1 MAASSEPQPEFSR
14 LVPVDRLGEAEITEE
29 ISAEPGER
37 AALAQRFGLLS
48 LDRLSATFRIES
60 AGRLE
65 RAGAR
70 NLVRITGRLAAEVT
84 QACVVTLEPVS
95 ARLEKDFTLLYDL
108 DAAAAHGE
116 GEGEAGGAREV
127 TIEAEAE
134 EPPEPVG
141 PHGIDLGE
149 ALAQQLAIALD
160 PYPRAPGAALPEAPR
175 AGAGGARAAEG
186 PFAALESLKRGR

>member
-14 LVPVDRLGEAEITEE
+14 LVPVDRLGEAEITEQ

-37 AALAQRFGLLS
+37 AALARRFGLLS
-48 LDRLSATFRIES
+48 LDRLSATL
-60 AGRLE
+60 RLE

-70 NLVRITGRLAAEVT
+70 NLVRVAGRLAAEVT

-108 DAAAAHGE
+108 DAAAAQGE
-116 GEGEAGGAREV
+116 AEAGGAREV
-127 TIEAEAE
+127 VVEPEAE

-149 ALAQQLAIALD
+149 AVAQQLAIALD
-160 PYPRAPGAALPEAPR
+160 PYPRAPGATLPEEPR

>member
-14 LVPVDRLGEAEITEE
+14 LVPVDRLGEAEIPEEIPEE
-29 ISAEPGER
+29 ISAGPGER
-37 AALAQRFGLLS
+37 AALARRFGLLS
-48 LDRLSATFRIES
+48 LDRLSATFRLES

-70 NLVRITGRLAAEVT
+70 NLVRIAGRLAAEVT
-84 QACVVTLEPVS
+84 QTCVVTLEPVS
-95 ARLEKDFTLLYDL
+95 ARLEEDFTLLYDL
-108 DAAAAHGE
+108 EAAAAQ
-116 GEGEAGGAREV
+116 GEAEGAREV
-127 TIEAEAE
+127 VVEPEAE
-134 EPPEPVG
+134 ELPEPVG

-160 PYPRAPGAALPEAPR
+160 PYPRVPGVALPEEPR

>member
-1 MAASSEPQPEFSR
+1 MAASSETQPEFSR

-37 AALAQRFGLLS
+37 AALARRFGLLS
-48 LDRLSATFRIES
+48 LDRLSATL
-60 AGRLE
+60 RLE
-65 RAGAR
+65 RAGAQ
-70 NLVRITGRLAAEVT
+70 NLVRIAGRLAAEVT

-108 DAAAAHGE
+108 DAAAAQ
-116 GEGEAGGAREV
+116 GEAEGAREV
-127 TIEAEAE
+127 MVEPEAE

-141 PHGIDLGE
+141 QHGIDLGE
-149 ALAQQLAIALD
+149 AVAQQLAIALD
-160 PYPRAPGAALPEAPR
+160 PYPRAPEAALPEERR

-186 PFAALESLKRGR
+186 PFAALESLKHGR

>member
-14 LVPVDRLGEAEITEE
+14 LVPVDRLGEAEITED
-29 ISAEPGER
+29 IWAEPGER
-37 AALAQRFGLLS
+37 AALARRFGLLS
-48 LDRLSATFRIES
+48 LDRLSATLRLES

-65 RAGAR
+65 HAGAR
-70 NLVRITGRLAAEVT
+70 NLVRIAGRLAAEVT

-108 DAAAAHGE
+108 DAGAAQ
-116 GEGEAGGAREV
+116 GEAEGAREV
-127 TIEAEAE
+127 MVEPEAE

-160 PYPRAPGAALPEAPR
+160 PYPRAPGVALPEEPR
-175 AGAGGARAAEG
+175 AGAGGARAAAG

>member
-29 ISAEPGER
+29 IWAEPGER
-37 AALAQRFGLLS
+37 AALARRFGLLS
-48 LDRLSATFRIES
+48 LDRLSATL
-60 AGRLE
+60 RLE
-65 RAGAR
+65 RGGAR
-70 NLVRITGRLAAEVT
+70 NLVRIAGRLAAEVT

-108 DAAAAHGE
+108 DAGAAQ
-116 GEGEAGGAREV
+116 GEAEGAREV
-127 TIEAEAE
+127 MVEPEAE

-160 PYPRAPGAALPEAPR
+160 PYPRAPGVALPEEPR

-186 PFAALESLKRGR
+186 PFAALGSLKRGR

>member
-14 LVPVDRLGEAEITEE
+14 LVPVDRRGELEITEE

-37 AALAQRFGLLS
+37 AALARRFGLLS
-48 LDRLSATFRIES
+48 LDRLSATL
-60 AGRLE
+60 RLE

-70 NLVRITGRLAAEVT
+70 NLVRVAGRLAAEVT
-84 QACVVTLEPVS
+84 QACVVTLEPVG
-95 ARLEKDFTLLYDL
+95 AHLEKDFTLLYDL
-108 DAAAAHGE
+108 DAAAAQ
-116 GEGEAGGAREV
+116 GEAEGAREV
-127 TIEAEAE
+127 VVEPEAE

-149 ALAQQLAIALD
+149 AVAQQLAIALD
-160 PYPRAPGAALPEAPR
+160 PYPRAPGAPGAALPEEPR

>member
-1 MAASSEPQPEFSR
+1 MAASPEPQPEFSR

-29 ISAEPGER
+29 ISAGPGER
-37 AALAQRFGLLS
+37 AALARRFGLLS
-48 LDRLSATFRIES
+48 LDRLSATL
-60 AGRLE
+60 RLE

-70 NLVRITGRLAAEVT
+70 NLVRIAGRLAAEVT

-108 DAAAAHGE
+108 DAAAQ
-116 GEGEAGGAREV
+116 GEAEGAREV
-127 TIEAEAE
+127 IVEPEAE

-141 PHGIDLGE
+141 QHGIDLGE
-149 ALAQQLAIALD
+149 AVAQQLAIALD
-160 PYPRAPGAALPEAPR
+160 PYPRAPGAALPEEPR

>member
-1 MAASSEPQPEFSR
+1 MAASTEPQPEFSR
-14 LVPVDRLGEAEITEE
+14 LVPVARLGEAGIWEITDE

-48 LDRLSATFRIES
+48 LDRLSATL
-60 AGRLE
+60 RLE

-70 NLVRITGRLAAEVT
+70 NLVRIAGCLAAEVT

-95 ARLEKDFTLLYDL
+95 ARLERDFTLFYEL
-108 DAAAAHGE
+108 DAAAAQ
-116 GEGEAGGAREV
+116 GEAGGAREV
-127 TIEAEAE
+127 MVEPEAE

-149 ALAQQLAIALD
+149 AVAQQLAITLD
-160 PYPRAPGAALPEAPR
+160 PYPRAPRAALPEEP
-175 AGAGGARAAEG
+175 RAAEG
-186 PFAALESLKRGR
+186 PFAALESVKRGR